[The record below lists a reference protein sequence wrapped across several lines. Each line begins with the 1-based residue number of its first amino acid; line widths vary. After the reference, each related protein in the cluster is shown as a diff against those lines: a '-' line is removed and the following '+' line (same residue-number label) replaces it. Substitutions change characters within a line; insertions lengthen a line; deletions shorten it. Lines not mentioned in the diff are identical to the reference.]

1 MPHQIT
7 INPSGLSFPCSD
19 GDTVLTAA
27 MAADLMLPYGCRN
40 GACGTCKGKIV
51 GGQVDYGPHQPS
63 TLTDDEKRQG
73 LALFCCAKP
82 LTDLV
87 LEVREV
93 RRSGDIPIRKLPCRV
108 ESIDKPAPDVAI
120 VKIKLPANER
130 LQFLAGQYIDLLLKD
145 GRRRSF
151 SLATPPHD
159 DALLELHVRHVPG
172 GHFTQQLFNEFKG
185 REILRF
191 EGPLG
196 TFFLREESDKPIIF
210 VAGGTGFAPIK
221 GIIEHALH
229 RGIDAT
235 RPMVL
240 YWGARA
246 QRDLYQPALPG
257 QWQQQSRNFTF
268 IPVLSDPAPEDGWP
282 GRTGLVHQAV
292 LDDFA
297 DLSGYQVY
305 VCGGPAM
312 VDAARRSFVEMR
324 ALPPDE
330 FFADS
335 FTYAVQP
342 GTPEKQGPA

>member
-7 INPSGLSFPCSD
+7 INPSGISFPCED
-19 GDTVLTAA
+19 GDTVLAAA

-40 GACGTCKGKIV
+40 GACGTCKGKILE
-51 GGQVDYGPHQPS
+51 GRVDYGPHQPS
-63 TLTDDEKRQG
+63 TLTEVEKKQG
-73 LALFCCAKP
+73 LALFCCAEP

-93 RRSGDIPIRKLPCRV
+93 RRTGDIQIRKLPCRI
-108 ESIDKPAPDVAI
+108 ETIDKAAPDVAI

-130 LQFLAGQYIDLLLKD
+130 LQYLAGQYIDLLLKD

-159 DALLELHVRHVPG
+159 DSLLELHVRHVPG
-172 GHFTQQLFNEFKG
+172 GHFTNQLFNEYRG

-221 GIIEHALH
+221 AIIENALH

-246 QRDLYQPALPG
+246 KRDLYLPG
-257 QWQQQSRNFTF
+257 LPGTWQQQSRNFTY
-268 IPVLSDPAPEDGWP
+268 IPVLSEPLPDDDWQ
-282 GRTGLVHQAV
+282 GRAGFVHQAV
-292 LDDFA
+292 LDDFD
-297 DLSGYQVY
+297 DLSGYQIY

-312 VDAARRSFVEMR
+312 VDVARKSFSASR
-324 ALPPDE
+324 GLPPED

-342 GTPEKQGPA
+342 PVDAAQP

>member
-1 MPHQIT
+1 MPPHQVTIT
-7 INPSGLSFPCSD
+7 PSDHSFVCNE
-19 GDTVLTAA
+19 GDTVLAAA

-51 GGQVDYGPHQPS
+51 EGRVDYGPHQAS
-63 TLTDDEKRQG
+63 TLTEDEKRLG

-82 LTDLV
+82 LSDLV
-87 LEVREV
+87 IEVREV
-93 RRSGDIPIRKLPCRV
+93 RKAGDIRIRKLPCRI

-120 VKIKLPANER
+120 VKLKLPANER
-130 LQFLAGQYIDLLLKD
+130 LQFLAGQYIDFLLKD

-151 SLATPPHD
+151 SLANPPHD
-159 DALLELHVRHVPG
+159 DALLELHIRHLPAG
-172 GHFTQQLFNEFKG
+172 WFSDQLFTQFKG

-221 GIIEHALH
+221 AVIEHALH
-229 RGIDAT
+229 HKIDEA

-240 YWGARA
+240 YWGVRTM
-246 QRDLYQPALPG
+246 RDLYLPDLPG
-257 QWQQQSRNFTF
+257 AWQQASANFTY
-268 IPVLSDPAPEDGWP
+268 IPVLSEPDPGWP
-282 GRTGLVHQAV
+282 GRKGFVHQAV
-292 LDDFA
+292 LDDFS

-305 VCGGPAM
+305 AGGGPPM
-312 VDAARRSFVEMR
+312 IDAALKTFVETR
-324 ALPPDE
+324 ALPRNA

-335 FTYAVQP
+335 FTPALEPP
-342 GTPEKQGPA
+342 GTGSG